1 MGGVYDERLAA
12 EDRAE
17 RIALGE
23 IRQEPAEH
31 DPDEDTDFE

>member
-1 MGGVYDERLAA
+1 VGGVYDEWLAA

-23 IRQEPAEH
+23 LVQEHATC
-31 DPDEDTDFE
+31 DPDEDIDID

>member
-1 MGGVYDERLAA
+1 VGDPYGERLAA

-23 IRQEPAEH
+23 IRQEP
-31 DPDEDTDFE
+31 DPEEDMDIE